1 MADRKGSRKTPMS
14 LNDRHYRLLQDL
26 SAPPK
31 PSSKHS
37 FDDDGI
43 PQFSGI
49 TDFDSPPLEVGE
61 AKPSIV
67 NEDDDNIPDDS
78 DSQLEKEEPTKV
90 KIKGRRRLC
99 KVSTRDND
107 SADKRAVLDEPNFAD
122 FDSPMPKNVVQGG
135 GENGGGNE
143 IRDILNELSAKF
155 DFMSIEKKQAPKRV
169 GLGEE
174 EKVGLPEYASAG
186 SSFSSASVTFDSS
199 LDVIERDGD
208 GVENVVE
215 EHEVKSD
222 LGKVYEGIRV
232 HGVKNDSQRLN
243 RNEPE
248 RVGERLMS
256 KGQPF
261 VSEVEEEEVNDLH
274 IDLEG
279 DNFIGRVHGITKCSV
294 GIEPQPQRVNKKL
307 APVEQFLVSKVEV
320 GEDDDDDC
328 VVLSGK
334 GIVKEVKRQGSK
346 SKDKYDDLDGVDV
359 LDDYADDSVVENDG
373 SITLNGPKSCY
384 KLPGKIAK
392 MLYPHQ
398 SDGLRWLWAL
408 HCQGKGGILGDD
420 MGLGKTMQICGFL
433 AGLFHSHLIKRAI
446 IVAPK
451 TLLPHWIKELSVVRL
466 SNKIREYYGTCPK
479 ARQYELQYVLQDK
492 GVLLTTY
499 DIVRNNSKSLRGDY
513 DFEDEDSEDSVTWDY
528 MILDEGHLIKNPST
542 QRAKSLLE
550 IPSAHRIIIS
560 GTPLQNNL
568 KELWAL
574 FNFCCPELL
583 GDKKWFKEKFEYAIL
598 RGNEKKATDREK
610 RIGSAVA
617 KELRERIQPYFLRRL
632 KSEVFNEEN
641 SKTTAKLSKKNE
653 VIVWLR
659 LTSCQRQLYEA
670 FLKSELVLSAFDG
683 SPLAALT
690 ILKKICD
697 HPLLLT
703 KRAAED
709 VLEGMESM
717 LKPEDVHMAEKLA
730 MHIADVAE
738 TDDLEEKHDIISCKI
753 YFILSL
759 LDNLIREGHRVL
771 IFSQTRKMLDLIQNS
786 IVSKGYE
793 FLRIDGTTKA
803 SDRVKIVNDFQK
815 GVGASIFLLTSRV
828 GGLGLTL
835 TRADRVIV
843 VDPAWNPST
852 DNQSVD
858 RAYRIGQTKDV
869 IVYRLMTCGTVE
881 EKIYRKQIFK
891 GGLFKT
897 ATEHKEQIRYFNQQ
911 DLRDLFSLPEQ
922 GFDVSV
928 TQKQLHK
935 EHDCHHIMDDYLK
948 AHIEFL
954 QTQGIA
960 GVSHHSLLFSKTEPV
975 QLVKEEEEVTAPVQV
990 VKEEEEEISKKGT
1003 TFVGCLPSS
1012 SSLECIVDGAA
1023 YDFKPKDVSMN
1034 KKRCSLDSGSNLTKF
1049 EIEEKINCLSQKLAN
1064 KGMVSRLPDKGE
1076 KLQKQ
1081 IAQPN
1086 SGLFKIRKTERTENT
1101 VIDLVD

>member
-49 TDFDSPPLEVGE
+49 TDFDSPPLGE

-420 MGLGKTMQICGFL
+420 MGLGKTM
-433 AGLFHSHLIKRAI
+433 
-446 IVAPK
+446 
-451 TLLPHWIKELSVVRL
+451 
-466 SNKIREYYGTCPK
+466 
-479 ARQYELQYVLQDK
+479 QDK